1 MNRES
6 FCPAYLTDGSKDD
19 ILGINKAKG
28 FERMMQDLQFYH
40 GSILGGLD
48 RYLANAKSHVDGR
61 NVAYFTTDR
70 VYALVCC
77 RSRSE
82 NFVTMGPAQNG
93 KQHYFERFPN
103 QLKILYQGREGFLYQ
118 PLSVETLKNTKGH
131 TWESMVDVPV
141 VQREHY
147 SGYICRN
154 STGRELGRVMIHRYD
169 EIDPKEQKMHA
180 NYMRDHLSDAV
191 YWECRD
197 FLYQHFSSLWD

>member
-1 MNRES
+1 
-6 FCPAYLTDGSKDD
+6 
-19 ILGINKAKG
+19 
-28 FERMMQDLQFYH
+28 MQDLQFYH

-48 RYLANAKSHVDGR
+48 RILANAKSHVDGR
-61 NVAYFTTDR
+61 NVTYFTTDR

-118 PLSVETLKNTKGH
+118 PLSVETLKNTNGH
-131 TWESMVDVPV
+131 TWESTVDVSGRPE
-141 VQREHY
+141 RAY

-154 STGRELGRVMIHRYD
+154 SYGKRNLGRVMIHRYD

-180 NYMRDHLSDAV
+180 HYMRDHLSDAV
-191 YWECRD
+191 YLGVQGAFSISISPPFGID
-197 FLYQHFSSLWD
+197 FPSNRRALSGCLVGGCNLCKGAMETESI